1 MTIRNSII
9 RTFAYSTISLCL
21 SGCWTFREAAH
32 PEIAVPAL
40 PSDKDVRVQLAGF
53 DATVTTYDTA
63 YGYGTMTGFGGM
75 PYYGRRGRYYGGGYG
90 MATYQ
95 TTEFIPHREATS
107 VYRNRAADALERAG
121 CILQTKD
128 PQYRVEVRFEGPYS
142 ESGDGWATA
151 GWIICTI
158 FTADYG
164 AADWSAKLKIHDMKT
179 GKMIHEKD
187 FTERDEAVV
196 WGPIP
201 IFSPASGSRNS
212 ASTMKDICLTAL
224 TDRTVAEAVSF
235 LSKQ

>member
-128 PQYRVEVRFEGPYS
+128 PQYRVEVRFEGPFS
-142 ESGDGWATA
+142 ESGAGWATA
-151 GWIICTI
+151 GWIICTL

-164 AADWSAKLKIHDMKT
+164 AANWFAKLKIHDMKT

-224 TDRTVAEAVSF
+224 TDRAVAEAVSF
-235 LSKQ
+235 LSAR

>member
-128 PQYRVEVRFEGPYS
+128 PQYRVEVRFEGPFS

-151 GWIICTI
+151 GWIICTL

-235 LSKQ
+235 LSAR

>member
-1 MTIRNSII
+1 MNIRHSVI
-9 RTFAYSTISLCL
+9 RSFGHSVILLCL

-40 PSDKDVRVQLAGF
+40 PSGKDVRVQIAGF
-53 DATVTTYDTA
+53 DATVTTYDAA
-63 YGYGTMTGFGGM
+63 YGYGTMTGLGGG

-107 VYRNRAADALERAG
+107 VYRNRATDAFERAG
-121 CILQTKD
+121 CIVQTKD
-128 PQYRVEVRFEGPYS
+128 PQYRVEVRFEGPFS

-151 GWIICTI
+151 GWIICTL

-187 FTERDEAVV
+187 ITERDEAVV

-224 TDRTVAEAVSF
+224 TDRAVAEAVSF
-235 LSKQ
+235 LSGR

>member
-9 RTFAYSTISLCL
+9 RSFAYSIISLAL
-21 SGCWTFREAAH
+21 SGCWSFREAAH
-32 PEIAVPAL
+32 PEIEVPAL
-40 PSDKDVRVQLAGF
+40 PSGKDVRVLLAGF
-53 DATVTTYDTA
+53 DATVTTYDAA
-63 YGYGTMTGFGGM
+63 YGYGSATTFGA
-75 PYYGRRGRYYGGGYG
+75 PYYAGRRGRYYGGGFG
-90 MATYQ
+90 TTTYH
-95 TTEFIPHREATS
+95 TTEFIPRTETTS
-107 VYRNRAADALERAG
+107 VYRNRAADAFERAG

-128 PQYRVEVRFEGPYS
+128 PQYRVEVRFEGPFS

-151 GWIICTI
+151 GWIICTL

-179 GKMIHEKD
+179 GKMIYEKD

-224 TDRTVAEAVSF
+224 TDRAVAEAVSF
-235 LSKQ
+235 LSKR

>member
-1 MTIRNSII
+1 MNIHNSVLRFFGSSVIA
-9 RTFAYSTISLCL
+9 FLA
-21 SGCWTFREAAH
+21 GCWTFREAAH
-32 PEIAVPAL
+32 PEIAVPAM
-40 PSDKDVRVQLAGF
+40 PSGKDVRVQIAGF
-53 DATVTTYDTA
+53 DATVTTYDAA
-63 YGYGTMTGFGGM
+63 YGYGTMTGFGGG
-75 PYYGRRGRYYGGGYG
+75 PYYGRRGRYYGGGCG

-95 TTEFIPHREATS
+95 TTEYIPHREATS
-107 VYRNRAADALERAG
+107 VYRNHATDAFERAG
-121 CILQTKD
+121 CIVQTKD
-128 PQYRVEVRFEGPYS
+128 PQYRVEVRFEGPFS

-151 GWIICTI
+151 GWLICTI

>member
-1 MTIRNSII
+1 MTIHNSII
-9 RTFAYSTISLCL
+9 RSFIYSIISLCL
-21 SGCWTFREAAH
+21 SGCWTFREAEH
-32 PEIAVPAL
+32 PAIEVAKL
-40 PSDKDVRVQLAGF
+40 PSGKDVRVQLAGF
-53 DATVTTYDTA
+53 DAMVTTYDTA
-63 YGYGTMTGFGGM
+63 YGYGTMTGFGGG
-75 PYYGRRGRYYGGGYG
+75 PYYGRRGRYYGGGFG
-90 MATYQ
+90 TTTYQ

-128 PQYRVEVRFEGPYS
+128 PQYRVEVRFEGPFS

-179 GKMIHEKD
+179 GKMIYEKD

-201 IFSPASGSRNS
+201 IFSPASASRNS
-212 ASTMKDICLTAL
+212 AGTMKDICLTAL
-224 TDRTVAEAVSF
+224 TDRTIAEAVSF
-235 LSKQ
+235 LSGR

>member
-1 MTIRNSII
+1 MSAI
-9 RTFAYSTISLCL
+9 RTFAYSIVFFCFA
-21 SGCWTFREAAH
+21 GCWTVRETAH
-32 PEIAVPAL
+32 PAIEVVKL
-40 PSDKDVRVQLAGF
+40 PKCKDVRIQIAGF

-63 YGYGTMTGFGGM
+63 YGYGSAVTFGD
-75 PYYGRRGRYYGGGYG
+75 PCYGRHGRYYGGI
-90 MATYQ
+90 ATTTYQ
-95 TTEFIPHREATS
+95 TTEFIPRTEATS
-107 VYRNRAADALERAG
+107 AYRNRATDALERAG

-128 PQYRVEVRFEGPYS
+128 PQYRVEVRFEGPFS

-179 GKMIHEKD
+179 GKLIHERD

-201 IFSPASGSRNS
+201 IFSPASASRTS
-212 ASTMKDICLTAL
+212 ASVMKDNCLTAL
-224 TDRTVAEAVSF
+224 TDRAVAEAVSF
-235 LSKQ
+235 LSAR

>member
-1 MTIRNSII
+1 MSIRNSII
-9 RTFAYSTISLCL
+9 RSFVYSIISLCL
-21 SGCWTFREAAH
+21 SGCWAFREAVH

-40 PSDKDVRVQLAGF
+40 PSGKDVRVQLAGF

-63 YGYGTMTGFGGM
+63 YGYGSVSTFGA
-75 PYYGRRGRYYGGGYG
+75 PYYAGRRGRYYGGGFG
-90 MATYQ
+90 TTTYQ
-95 TTEFIPHREATS
+95 TTEFIPRTEATS

-128 PQYRVEVRFEGPYS
+128 PQYRVEVRFEGPFS
-142 ESGDGWATA
+142 ESGDGWATV
-151 GWIICTI
+151 GWIVCTI

-187 FTERDEAVV
+187 FMERDEAVV

-201 IFSPASGSRNS
+201 IFSPACNSRNS
-212 ASTMKDICLTAL
+212 PSVLKDDCLTAL
-224 TDRTVAEAVSF
+224 TDRAVAEAVSF
-235 LSKQ
+235 LSKR

>member
-1 MTIRNSII
+1 MNTRNSVI
-9 RTFAYSTISLCL
+9 RLFGYSVIAFL
-21 SGCWTFREAAH
+21 SGCWTVRETAH
-32 PEIAVPAL
+32 PAVEISAL
-40 PSDKDVRVQLAGF
+40 PSGKDVRVQLAGF

-63 YGYGTMTGFGGM
+63 YGYGTATAFGG
-75 PYYGRRGRYYGGGYG
+75 PCYAGRRGRYSGGGFG
-90 MATYQ
+90 TTTYQ
-95 TTEFIPHREATS
+95 TTEFIPRTEATS
-107 VYRNRAADALERAG
+107 AYRNRAADALERAG

-128 PQYRVEVRFEGPYS
+128 PQYRVEVRFEGPFS

-164 AADWSAKLKIHDMKT
+164 AANWSAKLKIHDMKT

-201 IFSPASGSRNS
+201 IFSPASSSRNS
-212 ASTMKDICLTAL
+212 ASTMKDICLAAL

-235 LSKQ
+235 LSGR